1 MSPIGDVKMNIEYI
15 ELTLKIIKIFFRN
28 YFILITSDKLI
39 IEKDIKKNKLKKIII
54 KILENLVVTSVY
66 IGIDENY
73 GIFYGTIWLILSITF
88 FLCINRKID
97 VGYSII
103 INIISISIN
112 YVILLMSVTI
122 SGIIDQILKLNFIIN
137 NIIILLIYI
146 IVFVRFIKMKKFKNG
161 LNFIQVDIKNGYLDT
176 VILNICVGIIFLITF
191 IYDNDTTY
199 TIRILLSIFVLAVI
213 MFITI
218 FKSFQLYYK
227 HRNLIK
233 ALKLTEDEKDKY
245 KKENEE
251 LEKENLTLHQE
262 NHNLAHKQRVLN
274 YKIDKILE
282 KITNSG
288 DICEIKKEYENISKE
303 LYKEKVR
310 SPITK
315 TGIQNIDDIIE
326 YMQSECVKNKI
337 TFDVQ
342 IIGNIFGMINNCITK
357 EELEILIADHV
368 KDAIIAVNHS
378 KNQYKSILIRIGKI
392 ENTYSLYIFDS
403 GIEFEEETLK
413 QIGQT
418 PCTAHADE
426 GGTGMGFMNTFKT
439 LEKHKASL
447 TIKEIG
453 KPNESN
459 YTKVIMIKFDNK
471 NEFKIDSYKK
481 NNKN

>member
-1 MSPIGDVKMNIEYI
+1 MKIESI
-15 ELTLKIIKIFFRN
+15 ELILKIIKILLRN
-28 YFILITSDKLI
+28 YFIIYMSNKLI
-39 IEKDIKKNKLKKIII
+39 NEEIKSKKNFKEVLGYVLSDIITT
-54 KILENLVVTSVY
+54 VAY
-66 IGIDENY
+66 IYIDSNY
-73 GIFYGTIWLILSITF
+73 GIFYGTTVLILITT
-88 FLCINRKID
+88 
-97 VGYSII
+97 II
-103 INIISISIN
+103 ICNNRNTNIVYSLLINVISVSIN
-112 YVILLMSVTI
+112 YVLLLIAVLV
-122 SGIIDQILKLNFIIN
+122 SGIIDAVFKFNFVFN
-137 NIIILLIYI
+137 NIIILLMY
-146 IVFVRFIKMKKFKNG
+146 MLMAKKFINMRKFKKG
-161 LNFIQVDIKNGYLDT
+161 FDFIQGDIKNGYFDAI
-176 VILNICVGIIFLITF
+176 ILNIGAWIIFLITF
-191 IYDNDTTY
+191 AYNSESKY

-418 PCTAHADE
+418 PCTTHADE